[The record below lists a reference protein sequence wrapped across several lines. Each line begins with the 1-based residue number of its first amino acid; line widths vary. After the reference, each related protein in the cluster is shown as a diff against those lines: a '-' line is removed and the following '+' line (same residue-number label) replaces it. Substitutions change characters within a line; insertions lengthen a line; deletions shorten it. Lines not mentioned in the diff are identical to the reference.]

1 MAKAKKNTPLSGAQ
15 KVAAFLLTLDKQ
27 AASNVL
33 KNVDPKVLPAIAE
46 AMTELDPRFGDET
59 KLRELYQEVT
69 RVLVRRPGPRPQDD
83 MEVETMFEEALGREK
98 TRGVIGKLEERRRHE
113 RPFAFVE
120 REPAELTSRALQEE
134 SPAVTALVLAH
145 LPADLAAEILS
156 GFKPEPAL
164 EVVQRMTNIFPP
176 GFEALDTVAQDLR
189 RRLVELAK
197 EPTQKEPEVR
207 LKSIAQLLTFSEP
220 AIEKSVVEGLAN
232 ADEAVAT
239 QIKEFMFTWND
250 LSSVDKRGMQK
261 ILGSIETR
269 TLAIAMKACPQD
281 VEENIMGNLSV
292 RVRQMVAD
300 ERELAG
306 PMPMTEVQNAR
317 GEIMKNVRALMESGE
332 FKPARA
338 GEELVK

>member
-1 MAKAKKNTPLSGAQ
+1 MAKSKKNTPLSGAQ
-15 KVAAFLLTLDKQ
+15 KVAAFLLTLDKHS
-27 AASNVL
+27 AAAVL
-33 KNVDPKVLPAIAE
+33 KNIDPKVLPAIAE
-46 AMTELDPRFGDET
+46 AMTELDARFGDES

-83 MEVETMFEEALGREK
+83 MEVESMFEEALGKDK

-134 SPAVTALVLAH
+134 SPAVSALVLAH

-156 GFKPEPAL
+156 GFKPEQAL
-164 EVVQRMTNIFPP
+164 EVVQRMTNLFPP
-176 GFEALDTVAQDLR
+176 GWEALDTVAQNLRQRLIDLSK
-189 RRLVELAK
+189 A
-197 EPTQKEPEVR
+197 PTQKEPEVR

-220 AIEKSVVEGLAN
+220 AIEKSVIEGIAT

-250 LSSVDKRGMQK
+250 LSTVDKRGMQK

-269 TLAIAMKACPQD
+269 TLAIALKACPQD
-281 VEENIMGNLSV
+281 VEENVMNNLSV

-306 PMPMTEVQNAR
+306 PMPMTEVQATR